1 MASSAISLPR
11 APDPAT
17 LHCCCGRS
25 DCALLKRNSTVLET
39 VEKDVHTAAQLGQ
52 ALLAR
57 HEAYMADAE
66 RDRLDLTSRIERL
79 EHDKQ
84 ELEAENASKIQEN
97 RNLLDQL
104 EALNS
109 TVADSDIKIKSLEAS
124 LLSSQQ
130 AVRRL
135 ESAAARAADAE
146 RHLAI
151 LEEEQLKLRGELV
164 STQEESRSHS
174 QRCKEAQRGILN
186 MQDQLERME
195 KEARLEQE
203 RHAEVVDRME
213 RQREVEKQLDRA
225 AGRLKGA
232 AATKSM
238 AHAKNGAGNNVVG
251 HFVRDL
257 LEDNANLQLGI
268 AELREMLMNSNDEIQ
283 SLREQLEQHQPVDAD
298 DNRDVSATPTLK
310 AELEPEQDTPTAN
323 RLSQELHIH
332 HHYHVTPKQEL
343 RKPKKKRLGLTPGV
357 FTPPVFSQSST
368 PASGGQWRL
377 GHSPT
382 APPMLSPTTTKEPPS
397 ALNLASNNNWA
408 GFSNPPSEFASS
420 VPSSPVSTRH
430 NSMFDSAFPDFHP
443 PTSPLTAFDPMSPTW
458 AVSHRKRPSETSS
471 RSFQALSYLDVPDTP
486 PPGAYS
492 SQHHGIDSTI
502 HEEDEEGKRHD
513 DAPSLEE
520 QGASTEDSTVDD
532 SELSSEEFMPL
543 PRLHRAMSHESIMSL
558 AGGLDI
564 HTLKIRPS
572 QMTLRPLGVSE
583 AVITGI
589 TAQPTLSRGTAK
601 RSDAALRDNFLGLPA
616 PRSVSG
622 PQPPLSSSPAGN
634 GGSWRWGSWRPWGG
648 GSSAAGGS
656 RGSSPAPTTARNTP
670 KPTEKESAR
679 DAMFRSPGINQA
691 GSIPGFQAYWASQK
705 RKGAPAKL
713 TPDTVDRDALIEG
726 LAE

>member
-1 MASSAISLPR
+1 MESGL
-11 APDPAT
+11 T
-17 LHCCCGRS
+17 F
-25 DCALLKRNSTVLET
+25 AL
-39 VEKDVHTAAQLGQ
+39 Q

-79 EHDKQ
+79 EHDKH
-84 ELEAENASKIQEN
+84 ELEAENALKIEEN

-109 TVADSDIKIKSLEAS
+109 TVADSDTKIKSLEAS

-146 RHLAI
+146 RHLAM

-164 STQEESRSHS
+164 TTQEDARSHA
-174 QRCKEAQRGILN
+174 QRCKEAQRGILD

-195 KEARLEQE
+195 QEARQEQE
-203 RHAEVVDRME
+203 RHAEVIGRME
-213 RQREVEKQLDRA
+213 RQREVEKQLDTA

-232 AATKSM
+232 AATKSL
-238 AHAKNGAGNNVVG
+238 ANTKNGTNNNVVG

-283 SLREQLEQHQPVDAD
+283 TLREQLNYHQPASEDI
-298 DNRDVSATPTLK
+298 SATPTLK
-310 AELEPEQDTPTAN
+310 AELDPQPEPQASH

-332 HHYHVTPKQEL
+332 HHYHVTPKQEVK
-343 RKPKKKRLGLTPGV
+343 KPKKKRQGLTPGV
-357 FTPPVFSQSST
+357 FTPPTMSNITT
-368 PASGGQWRL
+368 PVNGGQWRL

-382 APPMLSPTTTKEPPS
+382 APPLLSSSVKDGPS
-397 ALNLASNNNWA
+397 ALPMNSNNWA

-420 VPSSPVSTRH
+420 VPSSPQSTRH
-430 NSMFDSAFPDFHP
+430 NSMFDSNFPDINP
-443 PTSPLTAFDPMSPTW
+443 PTSPITAFDPMSPSW
-458 AVSHRKRPSETSS
+458 AVSHRKRPSESS
-471 RSFQALSYLDVPDTP
+471 NRSLQALSYLEVPDTP
-486 PPGAYS
+486 PPGAYAP
-492 SQHHGIDSTI
+492 QHHGIDSTI
-502 HEEDEEGKRHD
+502 HEEEEDSRPPED
-513 DAPSLEE
+513 TPSLAEN
-520 QGASTEDSTVDD
+520 GTSTEDSIVDSAVED
-532 SELSSEEFMPL
+532 SEYSEDFMPR
-543 PRLHRAMSHESIMSL
+543 PRLHRAVSHESIMSL
-558 AGGLDI
+558 SGGLDI
-564 HTLKIRPS
+564 HTLKVRPS

-583 AVITGI
+583 AVITGV
-589 TAQPTLSRGTAK
+589 TAQPTLSRGSTK

-616 PRSVSG
+616 PRAVSG
-622 PQPPLSSSPAGN
+622 PQSPHGSSPANSNN
-634 GGSWRWGSWRPWGG
+634 GGTWRWGSWRPWGG
-648 GSSAAGGS
+648 GGPGGGGGARGGPSTPS
-656 RGSSPAPTTARNTP
+656 RSSSPITTARNTP
-670 KPTEKESAR
+670 KPAKEGASPALE
-679 DAMFRSPGINQA
+679 AMFRSPGINQA

-713 TPDTVDRDALIEG
+713 TPDNIDREALNEG

>member
-1 MASSAISLPR
+1 MESGL
-11 APDPAT
+11 T
-17 LHCCCGRS
+17 F
-25 DCALLKRNSTVLET
+25 AL
-39 VEKDVHTAAQLGQ
+39 Q

-84 ELEAENASKIQEN
+84 ELEAENAIKIEEN

-109 TVADSDIKIKSLEAS
+109 TVADSDTKIKSLEAS

-130 AVRRL
+130 AIRRL

-164 STQEESRSHS
+164 TSQEDARSHA
-174 QRCKEAQRGILN
+174 QRCKEAQRGILD

-195 KEARLEQE
+195 QEARQEQE
-203 RHAEVVDRME
+203 RHAEVVGRME
-213 RQREVEKQLDRA
+213 RQREVEKQLDTA

-232 AATKSM
+232 AATKSL
-238 AHAKNGAGNNVVG
+238 ANIKNGPNNNVVG

-283 SLREQLEQHQPVDAD
+283 TLREQLNYHQPVDE
-298 DNRDVSATPTLK
+298 NVSATPTLK
-310 AELEPEQDTPTAN
+310 AELEPQPEPAPSH

-332 HHYHVTPKQEL
+332 HHYHVTPKQEV

-357 FTPPVFSQSST
+357 FTPPVLSHTST
-368 PASGGQWRL
+368 PTNGGQWRL

-382 APPMLSPTTTKEPPS
+382 APPLLSSSVKD
-397 ALNLASNNNWA
+397 NNFA

-420 VPSSPVSTRH
+420 VPSSPQSTRH
-430 NSMFDSAFPDFHP
+430 NSMFDTAFPDINP
-443 PTSPLTAFDPMSPTW
+443 PTSPITAFDPMSPTW
-458 AVSHRKRPSETSS
+458 AVSHRKRPSESS
-471 RSFQALSYLDVPDTP
+471 NRSLQALSYLDVPDTP
-486 PPGAYS
+486 PSGAYPP
-492 SQHHGIDSTI
+492 QHHSIDSTI
-502 HEEDEEGKRHD
+502 HEEDEDGRPPD
-513 DAPSLEE
+513 DAPSLAEN
-520 QGASTEDSTVDD
+520 GASTEDSTVED
-532 SELSSEEFMPL
+532 SEFSAEDYMPR
-543 PRLHRAMSHESIMSL
+543 PRLHRALSHESIMSL
-558 AGGLDI
+558 SGGLDI
-564 HTLKIRPS
+564 HTLKARPS

-583 AVITGI
+583 AVITGV
-589 TAQPTLSRGTAK
+589 TAQPTLSRGSTK

-616 PRSVSG
+616 PRAVSG
-622 PQPPLSSSPAGN
+622 PHAHLSSSPANSN
-634 GGSWRWGSWRPWGG
+634 GGNWRWGSWRPWGG
-648 GSSAAGGS
+648 AGTS
-656 RGSSPAPTTARNTP
+656 RSPSPVPTARNTP
-670 KPTEKESAR
+670 KPIEKDSSK
-679 DAMFRSPGINQA
+679 DLMFRSPGINQA

-713 TPDTVDRDALIEG
+713 TPETIDREALTEG